1 VDSNT
6 PKSGAGLAVGFGLV
20 ALGLVI
26 LLDSMG
32 MQVPPTY
39 ARVGP
44 QAFPYFIALALAAV
58 GVYFIW
64 NASAPAAGREIVA
77 EGFATDWSALVVIA
91 VGLLI
96 HLNILKPLGFVISGV
111 FLFLCVTFAFGSRK
125 FVRDGI
131 VAVILVVV
139 SYLGFTHGLGLQ
151 LPPGI
156 LAGLL

>member
-20 ALGLVI
+20 ALGLI
-26 LLDSMG
+26 IFLDSMG

-44 QAFPYFIALALAAV
+44 QAFPYFIAFALAAV
-58 GVYFIW
+58 GAYFIW
-64 NASAPAAGREIVA
+64 NASAAGARREVVA
-77 EGFATDWSALVVIA
+77 EGFPTDWSALIIIA
-91 VGLLI
+91 IGLLI
-96 HLNILKPLGFVISGV
+96 HFNILKPLGFVISGV

-125 FVRDGI
+125 FLRDGI
-131 VAVILVVV
+131 VAVILVLV

>member
-6 PKSGAGLAVGFGLV
+6 PRSGAGLAIGFGLV
-20 ALGLVI
+20 VLGLI
-26 LLDSMG
+26 GFIDSTQ

-58 GVYFIW
+58 GLYFIW
-64 NASAPAAGREIVA
+64 NAWAPGAKREVVA
-77 EGFATDWSALVVIA
+77 EGFATDWRALFIIGA
-91 VGLLI
+91 GLLI

-111 FLFLCVTFAFGSRK
+111 FLFLCVAFAFGSREYL
-125 FVRDGI
+125 RDGI
-131 VAVILVVV
+131 VAVILALV